1 MAVAGLNPH
10 AGENGIFGSED
21 ADILAPAVA
30 EANAAGILAA
40 GPIPADA
47 LFPQAVRG
55 KWEFVIACYHD
66 QGHAPFKSVY
76 GDDGV
81 NITVGLPVVRVS
93 VDHGTAFDIAGKG
106 IAREDSMV
114 LAAERAA
121 LAPAGRMYGK
131 LRGHKQEVDFHG
143 ARPGRC
149 RPVLNRS
156 GDVPL
161 HARWPR
167 SCAARSSMAARRPA
181 PPCPARRR
189 CANATAW
196 PAAWCG
202 RRWPRWRPRA

>member
-106 IAREDSMV
+106 IAREDSLV

-121 LAPAGRMYGK
+121 NLAPAGRMYGK
-131 LRGHKQEVDFHG
+131 LRGHKQEVDSHG

-149 RPVLNRS
+149 RPRTR
-156 GDVPL
+156 PL
-161 HARWPR
+161 RRLAAAPDGAQLRGAIRARAGTALPSEAALCER
-167 SCAARSSMAARRPA
+167 GVARSVVRQALA
-181 PPCPARRR
+181 
-189 CANATAW
+189 
-196 PAAWCG
+196 
-202 RRWPRWRPRA
+202 RWRPRA